1 MNKRN
6 IILIAIIM
14 ILCTSYIFGFE
25 YYDRVPTRVQRL
37 SQLISIPDLE
47 VTEVGVKLNGIYYG
61 ERLNLKEVLIRENKL
76 LGEMAHEINCSKLC
90 KLFHYNSASTSIE
103 QQDNDI
109 TVVGTNCDDDTP
121 YTLTIKNQKDKDYN
135 TYYDFNFTGL
145 TNLKRLDMR
154 RDRTLNLLKKWGVH
168 PKESIYFKGELLGDL
183 LENQRLEITQMIFSH
198 LKGNI
203 TNIYQDDMNTK
214 TMAYYGYTK
223 EFSQYIEDSSGA
235 KSNVQV
241 SFTYNESTNKTE
253 CIIAFPFYNE
263 PF

>member
-6 IILIAIIM
+6 IILIAVIM

-37 SQLISIPDLE
+37 SKLISIPDLQ
-47 VTEVGVKLNGIYYG
+47 VTEVGVQLNGIYYG
-61 ERLNLKEVLIRENKL
+61 EKLGLQEMIIRENNL
-76 LGEMAHEINCSKLC
+76 LGEMAHEIDCSKLC
-90 KLFHYNSASTSIE
+90 KLFHYNTASTNIE
-103 QQDNDI
+103 EQNNGI
-109 TVVGTNCDDDTP
+109 KVIGTNCEDDTP
-121 YTLTIKNQKDKDYN
+121 YTLIIKNQKDKNDN
-135 TYYDFNFTGL
+135 TYYDFKFTGL
-145 TNLKRLDMR
+145 TNLKQLDMR
-154 RDRTLNLLKKWGVH
+154 RDRAMELLKKWGVN
-168 PKESIYFKGELLGDL
+168 PKESIYFKGELLGDS
-183 LENQRLEITQMIFSH
+183 LENQRLKITEMIFSQ

-223 EFSQYIEDSSGA
+223 EFSQYLEDSNGV

-241 SFTYNESTNKTE
+241 SFTYNENTNKTE
-253 CIIAFPFYNE
+253 WIIAFPFYNA